1 MKDYLIISIVLSLI
15 FIAITLLVLS
25 LFSKGLG
32 LKNEEKESIYMPSF
46 FKNVSLAIII
56 VSFFEPE
63 VVFFPVIYYIVEQ
76 IIPPIY
82 YEIKKYNS
90 EIFKLI

>member
-1 MKDYLIISIVLSLI
+1 
-15 FIAITLLVLS
+15 
-25 LFSKGLG
+25 
-32 LKNEEKESIYMPSF
+32 MPSF